1 MLGSL
6 DKITDLFCGHLLIPA
21 VTDDNICTLP
31 AKSGGYSFKATLL
44 TCRILI
50 NRIRIPAIREF
61 ILIYMACHLFT
72 AQPTSFRLFQL
83 TSEHLKST
91 IRDIPQVPVQFNKE
105 REYTSC

>member
-1 MLGSL
+1 MKIPNFYKPSHAILSFM

-44 TCRILI
+44 SWKILI
-50 NRIRIPAIREF
+50 NVIRIPAIREF

-72 AQPTSFRLFQL
+72 AQPTSF
-83 TSEHLKST
+83 
-91 IRDIPQVPVQFNKE
+91 
-105 REYTSC
+105 